1 MTDRENVNPL
11 AFHLPHKEVS
21 QMNPV
26 VLAYM
31 GDVVFE
37 LVVRQYLISLPNQKP
52 HHLHREATGMV
63 SAKAQR
69 RLLERLQPMLTEE
82 EADVVRRGRNS
93 KSGAPPKNADVADY
107 RQATALECLI
117 GYLYYQGKL
126 ERIGELLNA
135 AIDARSH
142 NGTGESK
149 ETGATN

>member
-11 AFHLPHKEVS
+11 AFHLPHKEAS

-135 AIDARSH
+135 AIRER
-142 NGTGESK
+142 N
-149 ETGATN
+149 

>member
-1 MTDRENVNPL
+1 MTEREMVNPL
-11 AFHLPHKEVS
+11 AFHPPHKEAS

-37 LVVRQYLISLPNQKP
+37 MVVRQYLISLPNQKP

-69 RLLERLQPMLTEE
+69 RLLERLQPLLTEE

-135 AIDARSH
+135 AIDERGH
-142 NGTGESK
+142 KGKTP
-149 ETGATN
+149 